1 MNDLGARLRA
11 PSLDATALEDPQG
24 FFNNII
30 RRCAENVRVA
40 MPCRIERYDRVN
52 HIADLRVL
60 FNWQMADGSI
70 IDGCIL
76 KNITIR
82 RLLAGGFLIDFP
94 ILEGDTGWLFAC
106 DRDAYDSKKESAPRL
121 PTTPLV
127 DSYESGFWLPDQWGD
142 NNKLGISGVDQGRL
156 VIQSKDGTQ
165 KISIGSHDINITATT
180 LNIIGAVNVNG
191 TLEVSGLITANGD
204 LNNADGTSFTTHQ
217 HPTAGPGSPSSP
229 TPGT

>member
-11 PSLDATALEDPQG
+11 PSLDTTALEDPQG
-24 FFNNII
+24 FFNSII
-30 RRCAENVRVA
+30 DRCAENVRVSI
-40 MPCRIERYDRVN
+40 PCRIERYDRVN

-70 IDGCIL
+70 INGCVL

-127 DSYESGFWLPDQWGD
+127 DSYGSGFWIPDQWGSD
-142 NNKLGISGVDQGRL
+142 SKLGISGVDDGRL

-165 KISIGSHDINITATT
+165 KISVGNQDITITGTVNI
-180 LNIIGAVNVNG
+180 NG
-191 TLEVSGLITANGD
+191 TLNVSELITANGD
-204 LNNADGTSFTTHQ
+204 LKNADGTSFTTHT
-217 HPTAGPGSPSSP
+217 HPTAGTGYPSSP